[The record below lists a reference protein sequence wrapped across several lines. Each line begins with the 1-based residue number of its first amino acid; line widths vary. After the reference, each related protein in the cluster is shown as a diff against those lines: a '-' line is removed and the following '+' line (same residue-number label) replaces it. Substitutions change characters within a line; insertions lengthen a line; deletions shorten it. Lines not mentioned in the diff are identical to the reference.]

1 MKRAIFDEEH
11 DAFRQLCHDFLLREA
26 APHTAEWEI
35 SGIVDRLIWKQAGST
50 GLLGFEVPEEFGGS
64 DVKDFRYNAIIAEE
78 IAATGSVGVGFTLH
92 NDIVAPYLLSLC
104 TEEQKARW
112 LPGFVSGELITA
124 IAMTEPSTGSDLASI
139 RTTARLDGDHYVL
152 NGSKTFITNGILSDL
167 VIVAAKTDPAAGH
180 RGMSLLMVE
189 RGMPGFERGRNLAKA
204 GMHAQDTA
212 ELFFSDV
219 KVPRANLLG
228 EEGRGFGYLMANLPQ
243 ERLSIAVSAVAG
255 MQRAVDLTIA
265 YAKERTAFGSPIST
279 FQASRFTLAEMVTK
293 TRAAQSYLDQ
303 CILALNAGE
312 LTADEAAGA
321 KYWTTDVLAEITD
334 AAVQLHGGY
343 GYMDEYEVSRLW
355 RDARVTRI
363 YGGTNEIMKEIVGRA
378 LGF

>member
-26 APHTAEWEI
+26 APHTAEWET
-35 SGIVDRLIWKQAGST
+35 SGIVDRLIWKQAGSA

-64 DVKDFRYNAIIAEE
+64 GVRDFRYNAIISEE
-78 IAATGSVGVGFTLH
+78 VAATGSVGVGFSLH
-92 NDIVAPYLLSLC
+92 NDIVAPYLLSLAND
-104 TEEQKARW
+104 EQKARW
-112 LPGFVSGELITA
+112 LPGFVSGETITA

-139 RTTARLDGDHYVL
+139 RTTARPDADGWVL
-152 NGSKTFITNGILSDL
+152 SGSKTFITNGIHSDL
-167 VIVAAKTDPAAGH
+167 VIVAAKTDQEAGH
-180 RGMSLLMVE
+180 RGMSLLVVE

-204 GMHAQDTA
+204 GQHAQDTA
-212 ELFFSDV
+212 ELFFADV

-228 EEGRGFGYLMANLPQ
+228 DEGRGFGYLMQNLPQ
-243 ERLSIAVSAVAG
+243 ERLSIAVAAVAG
-255 MQRAVDLTIA
+255 MQRAVDLTVA
-265 YAKERTAFGSPIST
+265 YAKERTAFGSPIGN
-279 FQASRFTLAEMVTK
+279 FQASRFALAEMVTK
-293 TRAAQSYLDQ
+293 TRAAKSYLDQ

-312 LTADEAAGA
+312 LTADEAAGI
-321 KYWTTDVLAEITD
+321 KYWTTDLLAEVAD

-343 GYMDEYEVSRLW
+343 GYMDEYEVSRIW